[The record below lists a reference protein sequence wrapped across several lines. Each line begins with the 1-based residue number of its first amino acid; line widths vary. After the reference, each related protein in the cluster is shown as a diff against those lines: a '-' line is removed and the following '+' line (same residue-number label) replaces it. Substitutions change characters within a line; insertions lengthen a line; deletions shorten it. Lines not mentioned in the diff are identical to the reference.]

1 MGQALKVEKV
11 EYIDKVHGNSKG
23 WITRSCIDENGY
35 SQWHY
40 KYAELKETDLK
51 GENIYITLNTFFKPY
66 RRLECI
72 KELNALFIDLD
83 YYKTKFTK
91 EQIIMNLE
99 ENYFNKIIPATNY
112 ILDSGRGLALVW
124 LINKVP
130 SKALPL
136 WKAIE
141 EYLYNQLKE
150 FGADRQALDA
160 TRILRVP
167 GSINSKS
174 KTVVSIIDEYDYI
187 YDLREIQKEYLP
199 ELRPK
204 EKKKGRPKKINYI
217 YRERSLYY
225 ARIQDITKL
234 CELRKY
240 DLRGHREIIL
250 FLYRYYLCSFT
261 EDVQKALEDVLE
273 LNSMFIY
280 PLKENEVI
288 RATRSAEKCYL
299 DKNKEYKYKNETLI
313 DLLEITEDEEKEMI
327 TIISKNE
334 YKRRK
339 RLRDI
344 DYQKNRYLEKLKSEG
359 KIKEK
364 EKLSQRRTKIKDLL
378 AEGLKQKD
386 ICSQLNISKDT
397 YIRDRKHL
405 KEQGLI

>member
-1 MGQALKVEKV
+1 MGQAIKKNKV

-40 KYAELKETDLK
+40 KYKELKETDLTE
-51 GENIYITLNTFFKPY
+51 ENIYITLNTFFKPY

-99 ENYFNKIIPATNY
+99 ENYFNKTIPATNY
-112 ILDSGRGLALVW
+112 ILDSGRGLALIW

-141 EYLYNQLKE
+141 EYLYNKLKE

-187 YDLREIQKEYLP
+187 YDLREIQKEFLP
-199 ELRPK
+199 ELKPK
-204 EKKKGRPKKINYI
+204 EKKKGRSKKINYI

-234 CELRKY
+234 CELREY
-240 DLRGHREIIL
+240 DLKGHREIIL

-273 LNSMFIY
+273 LNSMFIA

-299 DKNKEYKYKNETLI
+299 DKNKEYKYKNDTLI
-313 DLLEITEDEEKEMI
+313 KLLEIKEYEETKMSK
-327 TIISKNE
+327 IISKNE
-334 YKRRK
+334 YKRRNNEYNK
-339 RLRDI
+339 KK
-344 DYQKNRYLEKLKSEG
+344 YQEKLKEEG
-359 KIKEK
+359 KLSKKEEVK
-364 EKLSQRRTKIKDLL
+364 VRREKIKDLL
-378 AEGLKQKD
+378 AEGLSQKE
-386 ICSQLNISKDT
+386 IYSLLKISKRTCVNDV
-397 YIRDRKHL
+397 KFL

>member
-1 MGQALKVEKV
+1 MGQAIKKNKV

-40 KYAELKETDLK
+40 KYKELKETDLTE
-51 GENIYITLNTFFKPY
+51 ENIYITLNTFFKPY

-99 ENYFNKIIPATNY
+99 ENYFNKTIPATNY
-112 ILDSGRGLALVW
+112 ILDSGRGLALIW

-141 EYLYNQLKE
+141 EYLYNKLKE

-187 YDLREIQKEYLP
+187 YDLREIQKEFLP
-199 ELRPK
+199 ELKPK
-204 EKKKGRPKKINYI
+204 EKRKGRPKKINYI

-234 CELRKY
+234 CELREY

-299 DKNKEYKYKNETLI
+299 DKNKEYKYKNDTLI
-313 DLLEITEDEEKEMI
+313 ELLEITEVEETYMT
-327 TIISKNE
+327 TIISKVE
-334 YKRRK
+334 YKRRD
-339 RLRDI
+339 RV
-344 DYQKNRYLEKLKSEG
+344 YQKNKYQNKLKSEG
-359 KIKEK
+359 KISEK
-364 EKLSQRRTKIKDLL
+364 EKLSQRRAKIKDLL

-397 YIRDRKHL
+397 YIRDRKYL
-405 KEQGLI
+405 REQGLI

>member
-1 MGQALKVEKV
+1 MGQAIKKNKV

-40 KYAELKETDLK
+40 KYKELKETDLTE
-51 GENIYITLNTFFKPY
+51 ENIYITLNTFFKPY

-99 ENYFNKIIPATNY
+99 ENYFNKTIPATNY
-112 ILDSGRGLALVW
+112 ILDSGRGLALIW

-141 EYLYNQLKE
+141 EYLYNKLKE

-187 YDLREIQKEYLP
+187 YDLREIQKEFLP
-199 ELRPK
+199 ELKPK
-204 EKKKGRPKKINYI
+204 EKKKGRSKKINYI

-234 CELRKY
+234 CELREY
-240 DLRGHREIIL
+240 DLKGHREIIL

-261 EDVQKALEDVLE
+261 EDVQKTLEDVLE
-273 LNSMFIY
+273 LNSMFIA

-299 DKNKEYKYKNETLI
+299 DKNKEYKYKNDTLI
-313 DLLEITEDEEKEMI
+313 ELLEITEYEETKMS

-334 YKRRK
+334 YKRRNNEYNK
-339 RLRDI
+339 KK
-344 DYQKNRYLEKLKSEG
+344 YQEKLKEEG
-359 KIKEK
+359 KLSKKEEVK
-364 EKLSQRRTKIKDLL
+364 VRREKIKDLL
-378 AEGLKQKD
+378 AEGLSQKE
-386 ICSQLNISKDT
+386 IYSLLKISKRTCVNDV
-397 YIRDRKHL
+397 KFL